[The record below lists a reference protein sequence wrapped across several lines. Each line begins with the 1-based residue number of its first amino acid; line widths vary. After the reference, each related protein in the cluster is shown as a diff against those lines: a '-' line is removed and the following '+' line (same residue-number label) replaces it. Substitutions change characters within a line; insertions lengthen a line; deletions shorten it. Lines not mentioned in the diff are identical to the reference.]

1 VTLLKNAAAG
11 IGLKVFPFGGQTATS
26 GLRPG
31 LGTLPLV
38 GGVSQSYEQMY
49 RGQLW
54 LNVVINKLARGIGRL
69 PLKTYALGAD
79 GERLRQRDG
88 WLADSLARPMPGKPP
103 FAWKQAIVGN
113 ICVYGNAVVVK
124 VRPGPGKPPTELW
137 TSSFRFWEVVPGKT
151 APVEAY
157 VFHNAAGRRL
167 TFAPEDV
174 LHFKWWGTGNDLV
187 AFSPME
193 PLRRTL
199 MIEDAAQRLTAASY
213 DNGARPSGVL
223 VTDQQLKPDTAKRLQ
238 EQTASLHGGVDNA
251 FKLAVLEGG
260 LDWKPMSH
268 SLVDAQVVETR
279 RLTREECAAAY
290 DVPPPVVGILDR
302 ATFSN
307 ITEQHIM
314 LYQDTFG
321 PWLTMIEE
329 TLQTQLIDPEPLLA
343 GQYVEFDLNEVL
355 KGNPK
360 ERFEALKAADFL
372 TPNEKRAL
380 ENRDRVDDPRADMLW
395 MPLNMMPIGEGAVA
409 MEERLARLQP
419 AKATEEAR

>member
-1 VTLLKNAAAG
+1 
-11 IGLKVFPFGGQTATS
+11 
-26 GLRPG
+26 
-31 LGTLPLV
+31 
-38 GGVSQSYEQMY
+38 MY

-88 WLADSLARPMPGKPP
+88 WLSGSLARPMPGKPP

-137 TSSFRFWEVVPGKT
+137 TSSFRYWEVVPGRS
-151 APVEAY
+151 APVDAY
-157 VFHNAAGRRL
+157 VFHGAAGQRL
-167 TFAPEDV
+167 AFAPEDV

-238 EQTASLHGGVDNA
+238 EQTASLHGLEQSLLKVPPVKQQVVCRPTGVSPCEVG
-251 FKLAVLEGG
+251 KLARCREFGSEG
-260 LDWKPMSH
+260 
-268 SLVDAQVVETR
+268 LVVQFDDGRCDAR
-279 RLTREECAAAY
+279 RLHYVPREEFEQLLHYGHVFRRRCGEVPVEERCAQGSVGGEYSEQLGLPGCSGTCGDEPELAAVLPNC
-290 DVPPPVVGILDR
+290 D
-302 ATFSN
+302 
-307 ITEQHIM
+307 
-314 LYQDTFG
+314 
-321 PWLTMIEE
+321 EE
-329 TLQTQLIDPEPLLA
+329 VSRFQRGVFRI
-343 GQYVEFDLNEVL
+343 VE
-355 KGNPK
+355 
-360 ERFEALKAADFL
+360 
-372 TPNEKRAL
+372 
-380 ENRDRVDDPRADMLW
+380 
-395 MPLNMMPIGEGAVA
+395 MPLGGAI
-409 MEERLARLQP
+409 RDARSCVVP
-419 AKATEEAR
+419 R